1 MTAKTSAVFDCVV
14 YLQAAASNGGPSAA
28 CMRAVRS
35 GDVQLFVSDLVLA
48 ELADALWR
56 TSIRRK
62 LPRLTP
68 QVCEEFLCSV
78 REVATHIEAR
88 SLGLR
93 FARDPDDIPYIEL
106 AIQSQAQ
113 FLVTR
118 DADLLSIP
126 SSTDPDALRI
136 RQLAPNIQIVDP
148 VQFLAALPT
157 R

>member
-1 MTAKTSAVFDCVV
+1 M
-14 YLQAAASNGGPSAA
+14 
-28 CMRAVRS
+28 
-35 GDVQLFVSDLVLA
+35 
-48 ELADALWR
+48 
-56 TSIRRK
+56 
-62 LPRLTP
+62 
-68 QVCEEFLCSV
+68 